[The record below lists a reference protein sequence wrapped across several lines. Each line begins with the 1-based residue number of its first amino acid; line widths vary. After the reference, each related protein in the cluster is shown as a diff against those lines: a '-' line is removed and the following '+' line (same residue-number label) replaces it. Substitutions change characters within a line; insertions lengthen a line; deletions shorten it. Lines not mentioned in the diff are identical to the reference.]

1 MGVGTAVS
9 AADPQAVSTIR
20 RAKAI
25 IFFMMRWKNGGNV
38 YMPNTI
44 CYTAGK
50 NKGGK
55 MSTVKTAISLEKPLL
70 EQIDSLAQEMGIP
83 RSRLFVIAMES
94 FLEQHQNKQLVE
106 AINQVYT
113 EHPLTP
119 QEETYL
125 KEMQALYTSGL
136 EAEEW

>member
-1 MGVGTAVS
+1 
-9 AADPQAVSTIR
+9 
-20 RAKAI
+20 
-25 IFFMMRWKNGGNV
+25 
-38 YMPNTI
+38 
-44 CYTAGK
+44 
-50 NKGGK
+50 

>member
-1 MGVGTAVS
+1 
-9 AADPQAVSTIR
+9 
-20 RAKAI
+20 
-25 IFFMMRWKNGGNV
+25 
-38 YMPNTI
+38 
-44 CYTAGK
+44 
-50 NKGGK
+50 

-125 KEMQALYTSGL
+125 IEMQALYTSGL